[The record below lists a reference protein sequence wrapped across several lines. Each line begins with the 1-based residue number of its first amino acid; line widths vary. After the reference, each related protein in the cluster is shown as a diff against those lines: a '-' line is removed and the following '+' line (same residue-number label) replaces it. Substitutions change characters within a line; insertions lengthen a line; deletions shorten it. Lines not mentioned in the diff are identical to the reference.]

1 MEISTDAYLLSN
13 LHQLLT
19 LANSS
24 SQYLSRLY
32 NPRFDKLLHSG
43 GSQKSAFDFYETTW
57 SLEEAVTILKEST
70 AIGLNKGSER
80 LDEWVSRSLITR
92 VDEFSQKPYVLQ
104 AYLKQIVQRKKFKKP
119 NLTLYLEVIDLYY
132 SVMQESKETQEGVK
146 RALYAVEDNLRAGVA
161 EYDGDRQK
169 IAEIVGRDRE
179 FIQASREEERVAME
193 ERERV
198 VSEIKKAISERS
210 QEEET

>member
-1 MEISTDAYLLSN
+1 M
-13 LHQLLT
+13 
-19 LANSS
+19 
-24 SQYLSRLY
+24 
-32 NPRFDKLLHSG
+32 
-43 GSQKSAFDFYETTW
+43 
-57 SLEEAVTILKEST
+57 TILKEST

-80 LDEWVSRSLITR
+80 LDEWVSRSLVTR

-119 NLTLYLEVIDLYY
+119 NLTLYLQVIDLYY

-169 IAEIVGRDRE
+169 IAEIVARDRE